1 MKKKLFSL
9 LMAMLSLSNVSIN
22 AQPVEVELGF
32 MPVDPSGN
40 QTNPHKAPPLIPWM
54 GIDGHDLIFESAHA
68 DYSIDIVQSGIVV
81 YSVDVDATTTSVELP
96 SWLSG
101 EYELQ
106 LYPDGSSYY
115 FYGDITL

>member
-1 MKKKLFSL
+1 MKIISKTLPL
-9 LMAMLSLSNVSIN
+9 LLGMTVALTTGCSSN
-22 AQPVEVELGF
+22 
-32 MPVDPSGN
+32 
-40 QTNPHKAPPLIPWM
+40 
-54 GIDGHDLIFESAHA
+54 ESMISAG

-106 LYPDGSSYY
+106 LHPDGSSYY

>member
-1 MKKKLFSL
+1 
-9 LMAMLSLSNVSIN
+9 MAMLSLSNVSIN

-81 YSVDVDATTTSVELP
+81 YSVDVDATTTSVVLP

-101 EYELQ
+101 QYEIQ
-106 LYPDGSSYY
+106 LYNDSDYY
-115 FYGDITL
+115 FYGILQL

>member
-1 MKKKLFSL
+1 MKKF
-9 LMAMLSLSNVSIN
+9 LSLFASLVLVGASF
-22 AQPVEVELGF
+22 ASPVPIGLQSGDIDPTPTLP
-32 MPVDPSGN
+32 PVG
-40 QTNPHKAPPLIPWM
+40 KAPVRIPLLWQ
-54 GIDGHDLIFESAHA
+54 DGHELIFESAHA

-106 LYPDGSSYY
+106 LHPDGSSYY